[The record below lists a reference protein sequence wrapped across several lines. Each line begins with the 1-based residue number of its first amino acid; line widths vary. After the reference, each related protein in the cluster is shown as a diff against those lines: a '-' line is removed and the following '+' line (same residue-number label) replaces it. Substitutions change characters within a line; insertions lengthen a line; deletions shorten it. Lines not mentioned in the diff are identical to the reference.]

1 MNEKTF
7 RYVTPGV
14 KNDIVSPKNTRLQK
28 ICQHLIFFTKKQE
41 ERCDPGP
48 VLSRFPPSSPGQV
61 QFFGS
66 RTIKKSEW

>member
-7 RYVTPGV
+7 RHVTPGV

-41 ERCDPGP
+41 ERGDSGRFFRD
-48 VLSRFPPSSPGQV
+48 SRRYPPA
-61 QFFGS
+61 
-66 RTIKKSEW
+66 